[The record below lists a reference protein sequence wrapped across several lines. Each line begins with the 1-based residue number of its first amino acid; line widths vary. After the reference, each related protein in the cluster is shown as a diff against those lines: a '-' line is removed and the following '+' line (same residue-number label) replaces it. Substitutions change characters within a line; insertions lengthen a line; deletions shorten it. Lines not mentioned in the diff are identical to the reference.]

1 MPIIMR
7 RVTYFYEE
15 WIFIIVCQLVHYNM
29 SCFCGMCFVCKAV
42 KDVIYGRYSLSFK
55 NKKDGLINFRTVSYV
70 LGILVLVEA
79 GLFAICAGISAIYH
93 ESSYICFVWAILIN
107 IGIGGVMILAGNRK
121 SNIVSR
127 RDGYCIVSI
136 SWILFT
142 LLGMLPFYLSGYIP
156 SVTDA
161 FFETMSG
168 FTTTGATILNDIE
181 SLPHGLLFWRSFTQW
196 IGGLGIVLFTIALLP
211 LFSGSSQQL
220 FLSEATGVTH
230 DKIHPKIKVMARYL
244 WLIYI
249 GLTLLEVVL
258 LMLGGMN
265 LFDAL
270 CQAFATTATGGFSTK
285 QDSISYWNS
294 PYIEYVISIFM
305 ILSGINFSLYYFA
318 LNGKYKK
325 LLKDGELH
333 WFLASIA
340 ILTVIIAFALVITDY
355 YDIETAFRKALFQV
369 ATTHTSCGFA
379 TDDYN
384 LWPPFT
390 WMLLI
395 WAMISG
401 GCTGSTSGGVKNL
414 RLLIMFQ
421 NIRNQFRQ
429 MLHSRAVLP
438 VHINNDQVPV
448 QTSALVYTFFVTYL
462 ICIFIGWT
470 LLMCFGVGLT
480 ESFSTVISAIGN
492 VGPGLGAFGP
502 VFSWAA
508 LPDAAKWILSALM
521 LVGRLEIF
529 GVLLLFDKRFW
540 TDY

>member
-42 KDVIYGRYSLSFK
+42 KDVIYQTNSLSFK

>member
-1 MPIIMR
+1 MKD
-7 RVTYFYEE
+7 T
-15 WIFIIVCQLVHYNM
+15 CQTN
-29 SCFCGMCFVCKAV
+29 SF
-42 KDVIYGRYSLSFK
+42 SFK
-55 NKKDGLINFRTVSYV
+55 NRKDDLINWGVVSYV
-70 LGILVLVEA
+70 LGILILVEA
-79 GLFAICAGISAIYH
+79 GLFAICAGVSVIYH
-93 ESSYICFVWAILIN
+93 ESCYIHFVWTMLIN
-107 IGIGGVMILAGNRK
+107 IVIGGIMVLAGNRK
-121 SNIVSR
+121 GNSISR

-142 LLGMLPFYLSGYIP
+142 LLGMLPFYLSGYVP
-156 SVTDA
+156 SIADA

-168 FTTTGATILNDIE
+168 FTTTGATILDNIE
-181 SLPHGLLFWRSFTQW
+181 SLPHGLLFWRSFTQL

-230 DKIHPKIKVMARYL
+230 DKIHPKIKVMARCL
-244 WLIYI
+244 WIIYI
-249 GLTLLEVVL
+249 GLTLLETIL

-270 CQAFATTATGGFSTK
+270 CQSFATTATGGFSTK

-294 PYIEYVISIFM
+294 PYMEYVISIFM
-305 ILSGINFSLYYFA
+305 ILSGVNFSLYYLA

-333 WFLASIA
+333 WFLSSIA
-340 ILTVIIAFALVITDY
+340 ILTFIITSALFITDY
-355 YDIETAFRKALFQV
+355 YDPETAFRKALFQV

-384 LWPPFT
+384 LWPSFT
-390 WMLLI
+390 WMLLVF
-395 WAMISG
+395 AMISG

-414 RLLIMFQ
+414 RLMIMFQ
-421 NIRNQFRQ
+421 NIKNQFKQ
-429 MLHSRAVLP
+429 ILHPRAVLP
-438 VHINNDQVPV
+438 VHINNSQVSV

-470 LLMCFGVGLT
+470 LLMCLGVGLT
-480 ESFSTVISAIGN
+480 ESFSTVVSAIGN

-502 VFSWAA
+502 VFSWSA

-521 LVGRLEIF
+521 LIGRLEIF
-529 GVLLLFDKRFW
+529 GILLLFYKRFW
-540 TDY
+540 SDY

>member
-1 MPIIMR
+1 M
-7 RVTYFYEE
+7 E
-15 WIFIIVCQLVHYNM
+15 
-29 SCFCGMCFVCKAV
+29 
-42 KDVIYGRYSLSFK
+42 DIYQTNSLSFK

-294 PYIEYVISIFM
+294 PLYRVCYIYIYDFIRYKFFF
-305 ILSGINFSLYYFA
+305 ILF
-318 LNGKYKK
+318 
-325 LLKDGELH
+325 
-333 WFLASIA
+333 
-340 ILTVIIAFALVITDY
+340 
-355 YDIETAFRKALFQV
+355 
-369 ATTHTSCGFA
+369 
-379 TDDYN
+379 
-384 LWPPFT
+384 
-390 WMLLI
+390 
-395 WAMISG
+395 
-401 GCTGSTSGGVKNL
+401 
-414 RLLIMFQ
+414 
-421 NIRNQFRQ
+421 
-429 MLHSRAVLP
+429 
-438 VHINNDQVPV
+438 
-448 QTSALVYTFFVTYL
+448 
-462 ICIFIGWT
+462 
-470 LLMCFGVGLT
+470 CF
-480 ESFSTVISAIGN
+480 E
-492 VGPGLGAFGP
+492 
-502 VFSWAA
+502 W
-508 LPDAAKWILSALM
+508 
-521 LVGRLEIF
+521 EI
-529 GVLLLFDKRFW
+529 
-540 TDY
+540 

>member
-1 MPIIMR
+1 MLYM
-7 RVTYFYEE
+7 E
-15 WIFIIVCQLVHYNM
+15 
-29 SCFCGMCFVCKAV
+29 
-42 KDVIYGRYSLSFK
+42 DIYQTNSLSFK

-79 GLFAICAGISAIYH
+79 GLFVICAGISAIYH

-249 GLTLLEVVL
+249 GLTLLETIL

-294 PYIEYVISIFM
+294 PYIEYVVSIFM
-305 ILSGINFSLYYFA
+305 ILSGVNFSLYYFT

-333 WFLASIA
+333 WFLTSITV
-340 ILTVIIAFALVITDY
+340 LTVIIAFALFITGY

-384 LWPPFT
+384 LWPTFT

-395 WAMISG
+395 FAMISG

-414 RLLIMFQ
+414 RLLIIFQ
-421 NIRNQFRQ
+421 NIKNQFKQ
-429 MLHSRAVLP
+429 MLHPRAVLP
-438 VHINNDQVPV
+438 VHINNSQVPV
-448 QTSALVYTFFVTYL
+448 QTTAMVYTFFVTYL

-470 LLMCFGVGLT
+470 LLMCLGVGLT

-492 VGPGLGAFGP
+492 VGPGLGTFGP
-502 VFSWAA
+502 VFSWSA

>member
-1 MPIIMR
+1 MACVLPICRQKML
-7 RVTYFYEE
+7 YMEE
-15 WIFIIVCQLVHYNM
+15 
-29 SCFCGMCFVCKAV
+29 
-42 KDVIYGRYSLSFK
+42 IYQTNSLSFK
-55 NKKDGLINFRTVSYV
+55 NRKDGLINFGTVSYV
-70 LGILVLVEA
+70 LGILILVEA
-79 GLFAICAGISAIYH
+79 GLFAICAGVSALYH
-93 ESSYICFVWAILIN
+93 ESSYIHFIWTMLIN
-107 IGIGGVMILAGNRK
+107 IAIGGIMVLAGNRK
-121 SNIVSR
+121 GKNVSR
-127 RDGYCIVSI
+127 RDGYCIVSV

-142 LLGMLPFYLSGYIP
+142 LLGMLPFYFSGYIP
-156 SVTDA
+156 SITDA

-211 LFSGSSQQL
+211 LFNDSSQQL

-230 DKIHPKIKVMARYL
+230 DKIHPQIKVMARYL

-249 GLTLLEVVL
+249 GLTLLETVL

-270 CQAFATTATGGFSTK
+270 CQSFATTATGGFSTK

-294 PYIEYVISIFM
+294 PYIEYVISAFM
-305 ILSGINFSLYYFA
+305 ILSGVNFSLYYFA
-318 LNGKYKK
+318 LKGKYRKSVR
-325 LLKDGELH
+325 DGELH
-333 WFLASIA
+333 WFLISIA
-340 ILTVIIAFALVITDY
+340 SLTIIIAFALFVTDY
-355 YDIETAFRKALFQV
+355 YDLETAFRKALFQV
-369 ATTHTSCGFA
+369 ATVHTSCGFA

-395 WAMISG
+395 FAMVSG

-429 MLHSRAVLP
+429 MLHPRAILP

-448 QTSALVYTFFVTYL
+448 QTSALVYTFFTTYL

-470 LLMCFGVGLT
+470 LLMGLGVGLT

-492 VGPGLGAFGP
+492 VGPGLGAYGP
-502 VFSWAA
+502 VYSWAS
-508 LPDAAKWILSALM
+508 LPDAAKWVLSALM
-521 LVGRLEIF
+521 LIGRLEIF
-529 GVLLLFDKRFW
+529 SVLLLFDKRFW
-540 TDY
+540 ADY

>member
-1 MPIIMR
+1 M
-7 RVTYFYEE
+7 
-15 WIFIIVCQLVHYNM
+15 
-29 SCFCGMCFVCKAV
+29 
-42 KDVIYGRYSLSFK
+42 KDIYQNSSLSIK
-55 NKKDGLINFRTVSYV
+55 KRKDGPINFGTVSYV
-70 LGILVLVEA
+70 LGILILVEA
-79 GLFAICAGISAIYH
+79 GLFAICAGVSAIYH
-93 ESSYICFVWAILIN
+93 EDSYIYFIWTMLIN
-107 IGIGGVMILAGNRK
+107 MAIGGIMVLAGNRK
-121 SNIVSR
+121 SNNISR

-156 SVTDA
+156 SVADA

-168 FTTTGATILNDIE
+168 FTTTGATILDDIE

-211 LFSGSSQQL
+211 LFDDSSQQL

-230 DKIHPKIKVMARYL
+230 DKIHPQIKVMARYL

-249 GLTLLEVVL
+249 GLTLLETVL
-258 LMLGGMN
+258 LILGGMN

-270 CQAFATTATGGFSTK
+270 CQSFATTATGGFSTK

-294 PYIEYVISIFM
+294 PYIEYVISAFM

-325 LLKDGELH
+325 LVKDGELH
-333 WFLASIA
+333 WFLISIA
-340 ILTVIIAFALVITDY
+340 SLTLIIAFALFITDF
-355 YDIETAFRKALFQV
+355 YDLETAFRKALFQV
-369 ATTHTSCGFA
+369 ATVHTSCGFA

-395 WAMISG
+395 FAMISG

-421 NIRNQFRQ
+421 NIRNQFKQ
-429 MLHSRAVLP
+429 MLHPRAILP
-438 VHINNDQVPV
+438 VHINNDQISV
-448 QTSALVYTFFVTYL
+448 QTSALVYTFFATYL
-462 ICIFIGWT
+462 VCIFIGWT
-470 LLMCFGVGLT
+470 LLMCVGVGLT

-492 VGPGLGAFGP
+492 VGPGLGAYGP
-502 VFSWAA
+502 VYSWSS

-521 LVGRLEIF
+521 LIGRLEIF
-529 GVLLLFDKRFW
+529 SVLLLFDKRFW

>member
-1 MPIIMR
+1 M
-7 RVTYFYEE
+7 ED
-15 WIFIIVCQLVHYNM
+15 IFQNN
-29 SCFCGMCFVCKAV
+29 SF
-42 KDVIYGRYSLSFK
+42 LSK
-55 NKKDGLINFRTVSYV
+55 KKKDSLINFRTVSYI

-79 GLFAICAGISAIYH
+79 GLFAICTLVSAIYH
-93 ESSYICFVWAILIN
+93 ENSYIYFIWSMLIN
-107 IGIGGVMILAGNRK
+107 ICIGGAMVIAGRQRNK
-121 SNIVSR
+121 NVSI
-127 RDGYCIVSI
+127 RDGYCIVSV

-142 LLGMLPFYLSGYIP
+142 LLGMLPFYFSGYIP
-156 SVTDA
+156 SITDA

-168 FTTTGATILNDIE
+168 FTTTGATILDDIE

-211 LFSGSSQQL
+211 LFGGSGQQL

-249 GLTLLEVVL
+249 GLTILEVIML
-258 LMLGGMN
+258 LLGGMN
-265 LFDAL
+265 LFDSI
-270 CQAFATTATGGFSTK
+270 CQSFSTTATGGFSTK

-294 PYIEYVISIFM
+294 PYIEYVVSIFM
-305 ILSGINFSLYYFA
+305 ILSGVNFSLYYFA
-318 LNGKYKK
+318 LKGKYKK
-325 LLKDGELH
+325 LLNDGELH
-333 WFLASIA
+333 WFLMSVST
-340 ILTVIIAFALVITDY
+340 LTVIIAFALYITDY

-395 WAMISG
+395 FAMISG

-414 RLLIMFQ
+414 RLMIIYQ
-421 NIRNQFRQ
+421 NIKNQFKQ
-429 MLHSRAVLP
+429 MLHPRAVIP
-438 VHINNDQVPV
+438 VRVNNGQVSV
-448 QTSALVYTFFVTYL
+448 QTSAMIYTFFITYM

-480 ESFSTVISAIGN
+480 EAFSTVISAIGN

-502 VFSWAA
+502 VFSWSS
-508 LPDAAKWILSALM
+508 LPDAAKWTLSALM
-521 LVGRLEIF
+521 LIGRLEIF
-529 GVLLLFDKRFW
+529 GILLLFYRRFW
-540 TDY
+540 NDY

>member
-1 MPIIMR
+1 M
-7 RVTYFYEE
+7 ED
-15 WIFIIVCQLVHYNM
+15 IFQNN
-29 SCFCGMCFVCKAV
+29 SF
-42 KDVIYGRYSLSFK
+42 LSK
-55 NKKDGLINFRTVSYV
+55 KKKDSLINFRTVSYI

-79 GLFAICAGISAIYH
+79 GLFAVCILVSAIYH
-93 ESSYICFVWAILIN
+93 ENSYIYFIWSMLIN
-107 IGIGGVMILAGNRK
+107 ICIGGAMVIAGRQRNK
-121 SNIVSR
+121 NVSI
-127 RDGYCIVSI
+127 RDGYCIVSV

-142 LLGMLPFYLSGYIP
+142 LLGMLPFYFSGYIP
-156 SVTDA
+156 SITDA

-168 FTTTGATILNDIE
+168 FTTTGATILDDIE

-211 LFSGSSQQL
+211 LFGGSGQQL

-249 GLTLLEVVL
+249 GLTILEVIML
-258 LMLGGMN
+258 LLGGMN
-265 LFDAL
+265 LFDSI
-270 CQAFATTATGGFSTK
+270 CQSFSTTATGGFSTK

-294 PYIEYVISIFM
+294 PYIEYVVSIFM
-305 ILSGINFSLYYFA
+305 ILSGVNFSLYYFA
-318 LNGKYKK
+318 LKGKYKK
-325 LLKDGELH
+325 LLNDGELH
-333 WFLASIA
+333 WFLMSVST
-340 ILTVIIAFALVITDY
+340 LTVIIAFALYITDY

-395 WAMISG
+395 FAMISG

-414 RLLIMFQ
+414 RLMIIYQ
-421 NIRNQFRQ
+421 NIKNQFKQ
-429 MLHSRAVLP
+429 MLHPRAVIP
-438 VHINNDQVPV
+438 VRVNNGQVSV
-448 QTSALVYTFFVTYL
+448 QTSAMIYTFFITYM

-480 ESFSTVISAIGN
+480 EAFSTVISAIGN

-502 VFSWAA
+502 VFSWSS
-508 LPDAAKWILSALM
+508 LPDAAKWTLSALM
-521 LVGRLEIF
+521 LIGRLEIF
-529 GVLLLFDKRFW
+529 GILLLFYRRFW
-540 TDY
+540 NDY